1 MYLKNFKN
9 IVIKIG
15 SSLLINDKKNI
26 RKKWL
31 SEFAKDI
38 RDLLNN
44 KKNVIIVSSGSIAL
58 GCKKLNLNKKK
69 LKLDKS
75 QAVASIGQIEL
86 MNLYQNVFKK
96 LKIMHYDLYRI
107 KNSTD
112 INELGIF
119 TEIKDHI
126 TLIEWPELIEKK
138 PEDRVE
144 MFFSYTEE
152 NLKKRNIKIN
162 GYGKWSNYDFKK
174 I

>member
-1 MYLKNFKN
+1 MKLNSIEDTFDLSKKIGKLLSNGDVIFLYGEIGVGKTTFVRGLINNLEVEKGMVESQILSPTFN
-9 IVIKIG
+9 IVFDYEI
-15 SSLLINDKKNI
+15 
-26 RKKWL
+26 
-31 SEFAKDI
+31 
-38 RDLLNN
+38 
-44 KKNVIIVSSGSIAL
+44 
-58 GCKKLNLNKKK
+58 
-69 LKLDKS
+69 
-75 QAVASIGQIEL
+75 
-86 MNLYQNVFKK
+86 KK

-144 MFFSYTEE
+144 MFFGYLDED
-152 NLKKRNIKIN
+152 LKKRNLKIK